1 MGNVCWAISYYTNK
15 LKEGK
20 AKIDKIQNCIDSGS
34 PGYHLIYEWQIYDN
48 LVVPCI
54 KIVGNIANGNDAQTG
69 YLINLGGIEKLEE
82 QLYRPKK
89 SIQEGKLLGFV

>member
-1 MGNVCWAISYYTNK
+1 M
-15 LKEGK
+15 
-20 AKIDKIQNCIDSGS
+20 
-34 PGYHLIYEWQIYDN
+34 
-48 LVVPCI
+48 PCI

-89 SIQEGKLLGFV
+89 VYRRESCWVLSNITAGPNEHVEAVFYRQNLVAKLLDML